1 MPRARNIK
9 PGFFESED
17 PARVGFPQRLLW
29 IALWTLADRSG
40 RLERRPVMF
49 KKYAFGYDS
58 VTLADVEGWIGDLIE
73 AKLLLPYSV
82 EGRDYL
88 EVSNFSKHQHPHPK
102 EPISTIPSMHE
113 GKAVEL
119 HGNTP
124 MHDVRAVEKNG
135 KDVMHGPRA
144 VELHGKGA
152 MQGGQAGLIVDSGLL
167 IVDCGEPEPVPSA
180 LARLPRP
187 PHQALP
193 LDQDPQSDL
202 RQLAKYLVQQLPAAG
217 DAHLTYKALERDFGH
232 SVTFAGD
239 SERYAASVRE
249 RARIW
254 CAAWNEN
261 PSLTVK
267 KSQYWIGDG
276 DYARNPPP
284 PRQRYGGMTRLI
296 DLFPEVPNASE

>member
-9 PGFFESED
+9 PSFFTNEVLCQL
-17 PARVGFPQRLLW
+17 PPLTRLLF
-29 IALWTLADRSG
+29 IGLWTEADREG
-40 RLERRPVMF
+40 RLEDRPVRIKMRVF
-49 KKYAFGYDS
+49 PLDTF
-58 VTLADVEGWIGDLIE
+58 DVEAALDSLHKKGFITR
-73 AKLLLPYSV
+73 YSV
-82 EGRDYL
+82 NGERYIEIPKWHLHQRPHVKEALSLIPAPSPEKVGASTYLGSGEHLPKSGEPEKGCVEPEKGRCEHALIPDTGYL
-88 EVSNFSKHQHPHPK
+88 
-102 EPISTIPSMHE
+102 IP
-113 GKAVEL
+113 
-119 HGNTP
+119 
-124 MHDVRAVEKNG
+124 
-135 KDVMHGPRA
+135 
-144 VELHGKGA
+144 
-152 MQGGQAGLIVDSGLL
+152 DSG
-167 IVDCGEPEPVPSA
+167 ETEPVPSA

-187 PHQALP
+187 PHLALP

-202 RQLAKYLVQQLPAAG
+202 RQLAEDLVQQLPAAG

-232 SVTFAGD
+232 SVTFSGD

-261 PSLTVK
+261 ASLTVK